1 MLETLTHSL
10 REIVAGVAEICIPI
24 VQLVGVF
31 ILMLSAIRGVI
42 DYAQRKPHVGVT
54 LAHGL
59 ALALEFMLGAEV
71 LHIVLAHDWKELGV
85 LGIGVIIHILMTLL
99 LHQEVKEGKEKE

>member
-10 REIVAGVAEICIPI
+10 QAVVAGVAEVCIPL
-24 VQLVGVF
+24 VQLVGVAV
-31 ILMLSAIRGVI
+31 LMLSAIRGVI

-71 LHIVLAHDWKELGV
+71 LPQGALAAHARNFRALSDLQISQRHGNIPF
-85 LGIGVIIHILMTLL
+85 LSNNPG
-99 LHQEVKEGKEKE
+99 